1 MIIGTKAPSLE
12 EQVYKKLEEEI
23 LGGKLKKGA
32 ALTEIALSQR
42 LGVSRTPVRSA
53 LHRLAEEGLIEIA
66 PNKGAVVIGVT
77 VEDLIDT
84 YKIRTRLE
92 GLASAMAAGRLGD
105 GDRAELI
112 EAVELADYYIAKKDT
127 ERLKELDTAF
137 HSIIY
142 RASGNRMLCKI
153 LTELHRNIKTYRKL
167 SLSVPGRL
175 EKSSDEHREILN
187 AILEGDAEK
196 ADVLTSLHIER
207 AMVNM
212 ISAMEK
218 ENQK

>member
-1 MIIGTKAPSLE
+1 M
-12 EQVYKKLEEEI
+12 
-23 LGGKLKKGA
+23 
-32 ALTEIALSQR
+32 
-42 LGVSRTPVRSA
+42 
-53 LHRLAEEGLIEIA
+53 
-66 PNKGAVVIGVT
+66 T

-105 GDRAELI
+105 EDKAELI
-112 EAVELADYYIAKKDT
+112 ESVELADYYIAKKDT

-196 ADVLTSLHIER
+196 ADLLTSLHIER

-212 ISAMEK
+212 ISAMEREDK
-218 ENQK
+218 